1 MTMATIKVNLAEFGG
16 AGRSDPAVTGIRSLP
31 RWSVF
36 LCDDKGTLSGHAG
49 KECGSV
55 LVDHGCL
62 EIKDVPPG
70 RRLLFVRS

>member
-1 MTMATIKVNLAEFGG
+1 MTMATIKVNLAEIGG
-16 AGRSDPAVTGIRSLP
+16 AGSSDPTAPETRPPAG
-31 RWSVF
+31 WSVF

-70 RRLLFVRS
+70 RRLLFIRP

>member
-1 MTMATIKVNLAEFGG
+1 MSTIKVNLAEIGG
-16 AGRSDPAVTGIRSLP
+16 TGRRDPAALGTRAPSG
-31 RWSVF
+31 WSVF
-36 LCDDKGTLSGHAG
+36 LCDDKGTVSNPAR
-49 KECGSV
+49 KECGPV

>member
-1 MTMATIKVNLAEFGG
+1 MATIKVNLSEIGG
-16 AGRSDPAVTGIRSLP
+16 AGRPDPAASGSRAP
-31 RWSVF
+31 AGWSVF
-36 LCDDKGTLSGHAG
+36 LCDDKGTVSGYAG
-49 KECGSV
+49 KECEPV